1 MRLSMENILRI
12 SQDTGYREE
21 ILEKVL
27 HLLNLLN
34 ELNSHPYLKGK
45 LVLKGGTALN
55 LFIFKIPRL
64 SVDIDLNYVGS
75 LDREG
80 MLEDRPKIEQAMQA
94 VFSREGFTTRRIPTE
109 HAGGKWILN
118 YQSHYRQTGVLE
130 VDFNFMLRQPLS
142 EVHIANSY
150 PIGDYEAINIP
161 VLDIHELAAGKL
173 VALLDRN
180 ASRDLYDAH
189 ALLSSGRL
197 DSETLRPIFVAY
209 VGMNRNEFRE
219 VTPDVVNFET
229 RDLENQLVPVLSTAE
244 VQKIEDMAE
253 WAEDLSSTCREKLD
267 IVLPFSENEMEFL
280 NALQDHGEI
289 RPELMTDDAELIAR
303 ISNHPMLRWKALNVK
318 EHNVRSKTD

>member
-1 MRLSMENILRI
+1 MEYISRI
-12 SQDTGYREE
+12 SESTGFREE
-21 ILEKVL
+21 ILEKVI
-27 HLLNLLN
+27 HLLNILDVLN
-34 ELNSHPYLKGK
+34 AHPYLKGK

-55 LFIFKIPRL
+55 LFIFNIPRL

-75 LDREG
+75 QDRES
-80 MLEDRPKIEQAMQA
+80 MLEDRPKIEQAMQN
-94 VFSREGFTTRRIPTE
+94 VFSRAGFTTRRIPTE

-130 VDFNFMLRQPLS
+130 VDLNFMLRQPLS
-142 EVHIANSY
+142 EVHTINSHQL
-150 PIGDYEAINIP
+150 GDHKASNIP

-189 ALLSSGRL
+189 ALLGSGKLNSR
-197 DSETLRPIFVAY
+197 TLRPVFVAY

-267 IVLPFSENEMEFL
+267 IVLPFSGDEMEFL

-289 RPELMTDDAELIAR
+289 RPELLTDDTDLQAKIF
-303 ISNHPMLRWKALNVK
+303 NHPMLKWKAINVK
-318 EHNVRSKTD
+318 KHKSRSGPD